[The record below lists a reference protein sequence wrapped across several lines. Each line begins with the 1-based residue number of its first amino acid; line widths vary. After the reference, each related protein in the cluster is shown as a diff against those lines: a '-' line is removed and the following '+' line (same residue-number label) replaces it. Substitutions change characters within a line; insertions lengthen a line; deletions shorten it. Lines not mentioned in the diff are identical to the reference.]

1 MPLNLVVPLLTK
13 FARKEER
20 KKIVEFDSRFLV
32 MERGNLDCHYTD
44 VLGLRSP
51 CVQRLRKVF
60 RVAARCSLSHL
71 VVVLAAETCV
81 GLTNAWIL
89 RKSNSLEDRST
100 RVGASFAMSFVA
112 QVRRFRLITY

>member
-1 MPLNLVVPLLTK
+1 MIVTTQTSLVYTLL
-13 FARKEER
+13 
-20 KKIVEFDSRFLV
+20 
-32 MERGNLDCHYTD
+32 
-44 VLGLRSP
+44 VLSGSEKYSALRP
-51 CVQRLRKVF
+51 GAV
-60 RVAARCSLSHL
+60 LSHL